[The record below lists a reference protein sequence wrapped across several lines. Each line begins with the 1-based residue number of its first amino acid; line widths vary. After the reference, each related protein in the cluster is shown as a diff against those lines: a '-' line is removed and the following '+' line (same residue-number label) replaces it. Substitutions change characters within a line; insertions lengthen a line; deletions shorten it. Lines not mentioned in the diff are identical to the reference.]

1 LTLFLFGLAWLGGIA
16 IGQATPLSTLEWLA
30 LTAIALVATI
40 AFRHHRI
47 YPSLFAFLLIGF
59 LGAARLQ
66 GARLTIDPD
75 HVANHNDTGR
85 KVTITG
91 VVVGPPDVR
100 DTYTGLRLSVD
111 TLRYEDGGG
120 AKTVHGLVLLRAS
133 RFDDWAYGDHLRV
146 YGTLETPPVFETF
159 SYRDYLARQ
168 GVHSLMPYASCT
180 RLAARQA
187 NPILQLV
194 YDYRAIGL
202 ETVYALYPDP
212 EASLLA
218 GILLGVESGI
228 SPEVRETFNK
238 TGTTHIIA
246 ISGFN
251 ITIIASFFIALFGRW
266 LGARRGVMAAGGA
279 ILIYTILV
287 GADAAVVRAA
297 VMGGLALTARHLG
310 RQTDG
315 LASLSAAAIVMTAVK
330 PLTLWDIGFQLSFA
344 ATLGLLL
351 YAEPLKSWFEGFA
364 GRWLNQDQ
372 AERLTGP
379 VSEYA
384 LFTLAAQVTT
394 LPLTAYYFHRLS
406 IVSFLAN
413 PAILPVQPPVMI
425 LGGLATIA
433 GTLWLPLGQPMA
445 WLAWTCLYQVYSS
458 RGYLDTKICQS
469 TIKSDLDASR
479 L

>member
-1 LTLFLFGLAWLGGIA
+1 
-16 IGQATPLSTLEWLA
+16 
-30 LTAIALVATI
+30 
-40 AFRHHRI
+40 
-47 YPSLFAFLLIGF
+47 
-59 LGAARLQ
+59 
-66 GARLTIDPD
+66 
-75 HVANHNDTGR
+75 
-85 KVTITG
+85 
-91 VVVGPPDVR
+91 
-100 DTYTGLRLSVD
+100 
-111 TLRYEDGGG
+111 
-120 AKTVHGLVLLRAS
+120 
-133 RFDDWAYGDHLRV
+133 
-146 YGTLETPPVFETF
+146 
-159 SYRDYLARQ
+159 
-168 GVHSLMPYASCT
+168 
-180 RLAARQA
+180 
-187 NPILQLV
+187 
-194 YDYRAIGL
+194 
-202 ETVYALYPDP
+202 
-212 EASLLA
+212 
-218 GILLGVESGI
+218 
-228 SPEVRETFNK
+228 
-238 TGTTHIIA
+238 
-246 ISGFN
+246 
-251 ITIIASFFIALFGRW
+251 
-266 LGARRGVMAAGGA
+266 MAAGGA

-433 GTLWLPLGQPMA
+433 GTLWLPLGQPIA
-445 WLAWTCLYQVYSS
+445 WLA
-458 RGYLDTKICQS
+458 
-469 TIKSDLDASR
+469 
-479 L
+479 